1 MSNLAVIQQ
10 DKRELIIDGYA
21 QFDTQLPV
29 FTASSWEDHVQAWLD
44 ADESISDQQ
53 WRQAAVAMS
62 LNTHYGENAV
72 DKFAAEV
79 GTSARSIRLYRQA
92 YRLRREWEDRRQSDE
107 FGKRLPNLNFVH
119 FVYAAN
125 EKIETRDKQIEYLE
139 RAASETL
146 STRALYAVIAADLA
160 RALDAAPPP
169 PMENEQIAQ
178 AWQQWRQATNML
190 RGLVPRLSSLL
201 DVYVEEIQ
209 YELSRPSETAEQQ
222 ILDAIADGYDD
233 VETMARYL
241 HKDRAIVQVWLNRMV
256 EEGRLDEFEK
266 GRAPGARGAAKIGY
280 AVR

>member
-1 MSNLAVIQQ
+1 MQNLAVIPQ
-10 DKRELIIDGYA
+10 DKQELIIDGYA

-29 FTASSWEDHVQAWLD
+29 FTAASWEDHVQAWID
-44 ADESISDQQ
+44 ADESISDHQ

-79 GTSARSIRLYRQA
+79 GTSARSIREYRQA
-92 YRLRREWEDRRQSDE
+92 YRLRREWEDRKQPDQ
-107 FGKRLPNLNFVH
+107 FGARAPNLSFTH
-119 FVYAAN
+119 FRCAAN
-125 EKIETRDKQIEYLE
+125 EKIATRDQQIAYLE

-160 RALDAAPPP
+160 PALDAAPPP
-169 PMENEQIAQ
+169 PLENEQIAQ
-178 AWQQWRQATNML
+178 AWQAWRQATNML

-241 HKDRAIVQVWLNRMV
+241 HKDRQIVQVWLNRMV
-256 EEGRLDEFEK
+256 EEGRLDEHEK

-280 AVR
+280 TVR

>member
-1 MSNLAVIQQ
+1 MSNLAIVQQ

-29 FTASSWEDHVQAWLD
+29 FTAAGWEDHVQAWID

-79 GTSARSIRLYRQA
+79 GVTGRTIRRYRQS
-92 YRLRREWEDRRQSDE
+92 YRLRREWEERQQSGQ
-107 FGKRLPNLNFVH
+107 FGQRCPNLSFIH
-119 FVYAAN
+119 FLYAAN
-125 EKIETRDKQIEYLE
+125 EKIETRDKQIAYLE
-139 RAASETL
+139 RAATETL
-146 STRALYAVIAADLA
+146 STRALYAAIAADLA
-160 RALDAAPPP
+160 PALDAATPP

-233 VETMARYL
+233 VETMAKYL
-241 HKDRAIVQVWLNRMV
+241 HKDRQIVQVWLNRMV

-266 GRAPGARGAAKIGY
+266 GRAPGARGAAKVGY
-280 AVR
+280 GVR